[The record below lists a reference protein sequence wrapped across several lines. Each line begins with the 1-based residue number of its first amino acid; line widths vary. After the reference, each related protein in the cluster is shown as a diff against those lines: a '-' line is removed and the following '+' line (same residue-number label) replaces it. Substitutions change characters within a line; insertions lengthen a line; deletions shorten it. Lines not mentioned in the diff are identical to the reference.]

1 MATITVTDKAKKYIE
16 SLIDNAESEKSLIA
30 DALTTSTESID
41 SLADE
46 EEYLNICKLLG
57 RYNRLISLIA

>member
-1 MATITVTDKAKKYIE
+1 MATITVTDKAEKYIE

-30 DALTTSTESID
+30 DALTTATESIN

>member
-16 SLIDNAESEKSLIA
+16 SLIDNAEREKSLIA

>member
-1 MATITVTDKAKKYIE
+1 MATITVTDKAEKYIE

-30 DALTTSTESID
+30 DALTTATESITT
-41 SLADE
+41 LADE
-46 EEYLNICKLLG
+46 DEYLNICKLLG